1 MKTLDDL
8 AKEYITHLQS
18 IKSSPETIRKTKEK
32 LYSFNRW
39 VKENVAVIT
48 IDGLRLD
55 HLKRWYGYLSTI
67 RTNKG
72 RPLKSRSINFYI
84 IKLRG
89 FIKYLAANGYV
100 QSKLL
105 DVLPYVKEPSRLPG
119 SVMTHVQTKKLLS
132 KIATDSAEGYR
143 DRAMFELL
151 YSSGVRVGELLRLD
165 VEDIDFKNRTALV
178 TGKGNK
184 QRMVPVGKTALR
196 YLESYIKAVRPYL
209 LLGKLEKALFL
220 NSTGGRLSYSSFR
233 RIMRKVSDRAGID
246 VHVTAHTFRRSC
258 TTELIRGGANMY
270 HVKELLGHESLDT
283 LKPYTQLTII
293 DLKKTHKKCH
303 PRERERS

>member
-8 AKEYITHLQS
+8 AKEYIDHLRS

-32 LYSFNRW
+32 LYNFNRW
-39 VKENVAVIT
+39 LQETVAVNT
-48 IDGLRLD
+48 IDGLRMD
-55 HLKRWYGYLSTI
+55 HLKRWHGYLSTI

-72 RPLKSRSINFYI
+72 RPLKARSINLYI

-89 FIKYLAANGYV
+89 FIKYLAGNGYV
-100 QSKLL
+100 QSRLL

-132 KIATDSAEGYR
+132 KITTDSAAGYR
-143 DRAMFELL
+143 ERAMYELL
-151 YSSGVRVGELLRLD
+151 YSTGIRIGELLRLD
-165 VEDIDFKNRTALV
+165 VEDIDFKHHTALV
-178 TGKGNK
+178 TGKGDK

-196 YLESYIKAVRPYL
+196 YLESYVKAVRPYL
-209 LLGKLEKALFL
+209 MRNKTEKALFL

-233 RIMRKVSDRAGID
+233 QIMRKVADRANLD

-258 TTELIRGGANMY
+258 TTELIRSGANLY

-283 LKPYTQLTII
+283 LEPYTQLTIL
-293 DLKKTHKKCH
+293 DLKKTHRKCH
-303 PRERERS
+303 PRERN